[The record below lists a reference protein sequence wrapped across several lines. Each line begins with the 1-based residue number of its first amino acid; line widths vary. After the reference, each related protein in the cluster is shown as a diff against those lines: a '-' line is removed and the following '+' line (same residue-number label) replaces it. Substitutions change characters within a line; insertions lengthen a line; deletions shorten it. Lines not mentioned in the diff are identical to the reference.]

1 MKFLIKLF
9 SKSLQSPETE
19 SLADVRRRRNT
30 QDFGGVRLLVLVFNL
45 LNRLLDKGEKY
56 SVNFRLT
63 EFL

>member
-9 SKSLQSPETE
+9 SKSLQRPETG

-30 QDFGGVRLLVLVFNL
+30 HDFGGVPLLVLVFNL